1 MKATYDVSDIFRKRK
16 TQNCQHALEGVVM
29 VINAVHGLQL
39 TRQHGR
45 VSHIRDKQVGS
56 V

>member
-1 MKATYDVSDIFRKRK
+1 MKATYDVSDVFREGK

-29 VINAVHGLQL
+29 VIDAVHVLQP
-39 TRQHGR
+39 TVQHGR